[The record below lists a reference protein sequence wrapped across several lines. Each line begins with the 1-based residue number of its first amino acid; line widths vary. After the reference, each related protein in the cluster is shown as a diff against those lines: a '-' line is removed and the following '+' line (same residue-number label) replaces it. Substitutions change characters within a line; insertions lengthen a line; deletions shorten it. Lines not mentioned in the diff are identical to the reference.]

1 MKFALIDNIRVEPQP
16 LQKGICPN
24 CSQPVIAK
32 CGKQKIWHW
41 AHIRIESCDSWWEP
55 ETKWHRSWKNN
66 YPIEWQEISLF
77 DGQTGEK
84 HISDVRTSHNLT
96 IEFQHSAIKPE
107 ERFSRENFYK
117 NMIWVV
123 DGARLQRD
131 YTRFRKGIENNF
143 KRTRKKGYY
152 FVEYPNEVFPKS
164 WISSKVLVIFD
175 FSGISTTE
183 QDKIK
188 DILWCLLPQGEL
200 QQTIVYGLTKIDFI
214 QMTKNGRL
222 K

>member
-1 MKFALIDNIRVEPQP
+1 MKFALIDNIRVEPQQ

-41 AHIRIESCDSWWEP
+41 AHISIESCDSWWEP
-55 ETKWHRSWKNN
+55 ETEWHRSWKNN

-77 DGQTGEK
+77 DEQTGEK
-84 HISDVRTSHNLT
+84 HISDVRTTHNLT

-117 NMIWVV
+117 NMIWIV

-131 YTRFRKGIENNF
+131 YLRFRMGTENNF
-143 KRTRKKGYY
+143 KRTREKGYY
-152 FVEYPNEVFPKS
+152 FVDYPNEVFPKCWLNS
-164 WISSKVLVIFD
+164 EVLVIFD

-188 DILWCLLPQGEL
+188 DILWCLLPQRDL
-200 QQTIVYGLTKIDFI
+200 QQTIVYGLTKSDFI